1 MPSEEWFRENP
12 KVSAY
17 ITKELHQKLE
27 SWMEENGVKKVS
39 QALTEILEAFLEPSK
54 GDDQLAALERKFEDR
69 FAALEN
75 RIATIDLAIA
85 EVKSSPKVAQV
96 SNKQQLSFLDNVP
109 KSETGQPEELTSAT
123 ETPNKD
129 SSLKVDQ
136 NKLKNNLTHKEVSDF
151 TGLSNGQVEGK
162 HRRGN
167 LIEAN
172 GKVFTPIRESG
183 KPRWKT

>member
-17 ITKELHQKLE
+17 ITRELHQKLE
-27 SWMEENGVKKVS
+27 SWMEKNGVKKVS

-54 GDDQLAALERKFEDR
+54 ADDQLAALERKFEDR

-75 RIATIDLAIA
+75 RIATIDLAMA
-85 EVKSSPKVAQV
+85 EVKSSPKVVQV
-96 SNKQQLSFLDNVP
+96 SDKQQLSFLDDVP
-109 KSETGQPEELTSAT
+109 KSQTGQPEQLTSAT
-123 ETPNKD
+123 ETPKD

-136 NKLKNNLTHKEVSDF
+136 NKPKNNLTHKEVSDF
-151 TGLSNGQVEGK
+151 TGLSHGQVEGK

-167 LIEAN
+167 PIEAN

>member
-17 ITKELHQKLE
+17 ITRELHQKLE

-54 GDDQLAALERKFEDR
+54 ANDQVAALEQKFEDR

-85 EVKSSPKVAQV
+85 EIKSSPKVVQI
-96 SNKQQLSFLDNVP
+96 SDKRQLSLSDVENSGSTVV
-109 KSETGQPEELTSAT
+109 QT
-123 ETPNKD
+123 EAKD
-129 SSLKVDQ
+129 KM
-136 NKLKNNLTHKEVSDF
+136 THNEVSAF
-151 TGLSNGQVEGK
+151 TGLTYDQVQSRHKRGK
-162 HRRGN
+162 I
-167 LIEAN
+167 LKEV
-172 GKVFTPIRESG
+172 GKVFTPTREDD
-183 KPRWKT
+183 KPVWVVTD

>member
-17 ITKELHQKLE
+17 ITRELHQKLE

-75 RIATIDLAIA
+75 RIATIDLAMA
-85 EVKSSPKVAQV
+85 EIKSSPKVAQV
-96 SNKQQLSFLDNVP
+96 SNKRQLSLGDVENSGLTVVQIEA
-109 KSETGQPEELTSAT
+109 KSRM
-123 ETPNKD
+123 
-129 SSLKVDQ
+129 
-136 NKLKNNLTHKEVSDF
+136 THNEVSAF
-151 TGLSNGQVEGK
+151 TGLTYDQVQTRHK
-162 HRRGN
+162 RGRI
-167 LIEAN
+167 LKEV
-172 GKVFTPIRESG
+172 GKVFTPAREDD
-183 KPRWKT
+183 KPVWVVTD